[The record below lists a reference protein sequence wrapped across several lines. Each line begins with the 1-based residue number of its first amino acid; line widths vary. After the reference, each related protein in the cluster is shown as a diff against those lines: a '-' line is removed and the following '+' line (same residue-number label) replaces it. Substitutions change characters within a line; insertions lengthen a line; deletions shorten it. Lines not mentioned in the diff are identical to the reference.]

1 MPNIKSAKKRV
12 NVIATKTELNKAK
25 KSALRTSVK
34 KAELSLANGAENSVE
49 LVRAAIKTIDQAAA
63 KGIIHSNAAARK
75 KSALACKLNKI
86 G

>member
-1 MPNIKSAKKRV
+1 MLIRT
-12 NVIATKTELNKAK
+12 VISLISTIFYIYEL
-25 KSALRTSVK
+25 LI
-34 KAELSLANGAENSVE
+34 LANGAENSVE
-49 LVRAAIKTIDQAAA
+49 LVRAAIKNIDQAAA